1 MRIAV
6 DAMGGDFA
14 PQNIVAGAVDALR
27 HGGPISRLYLVGDK
41 ARVEA
46 EVKKHGATDHRLEI
60 VHASG
65 TGVYHRWGLTGF
77 PETFI
82 LDRTGHVVHH
92 FPGQVSA
99 ADVEGQIRPLL
110 GSPA

>member
-1 MRIAV
+1 VVGV
-6 DAMGGDFA
+6 DSEDATGDARAFA
-14 PQNIVAGAVDALR
+14 DRYHLTYPL
-27 HGGPISRLYLVGDK
+27 
-41 ARVEA
+41 
-46 EVKKHGATDHRLEI
+46 

-82 LDRTGHVVHH
+82 LDRSGHVVHH

-110 GSPA
+110 GSAA